1 VPKGSGKRNR
11 HEAILE
17 LVRTRRVHSQ
27 DELRVLLKERG
38 FAVTQATLSRDLRDL
53 RVAKVPHV
61 EGEAYYAAP
70 RDPLSAEPALE
81 HLLPHLLLSVEGVEN
96 LVVVK
101 TLVGGAQ
108 AVAEAIDRE
117 SWPEIMG
124 TVAGDDTILIVL
136 RDSEARAAVT
146 ARIDQIAER

>member
-1 VPKGSGKRNR
+1 
-11 HEAILE
+11 
-17 LVRTRRVHSQ
+17 
-27 DELRVLLKERG
+27 
-38 FAVTQATLSRDLRDL
+38 
-53 RVAKVPHV
+53 VAKLPHV

-70 RDPLSAEPALE
+70 RDPLGAEPALE
-81 HLLPHLLLSVEGVEN
+81 HLLPHLLVSVEGVEN

-108 AVAEAIDRE
+108 AVAEAIDLE

-136 RDSEARAAVT
+136 RDRHSRPAVIG
-146 ARIDQIAER
+146 RIGQIAGR